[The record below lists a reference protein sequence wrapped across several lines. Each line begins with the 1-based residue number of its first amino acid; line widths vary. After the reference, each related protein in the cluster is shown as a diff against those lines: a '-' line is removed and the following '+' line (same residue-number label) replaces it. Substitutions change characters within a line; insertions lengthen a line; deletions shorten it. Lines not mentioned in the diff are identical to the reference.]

1 METKEDLIIA
11 VKDWVKLDNDIRT
24 LQKEQ
29 TKRKKEKSLISEK
42 LMNIMKSNDI
52 DCFDL
57 KDGQICYNRKTV
69 KKPITKKNLFDI
81 LSKYYDGDILKAS
94 KLNDFITD
102 NREETVKETITRKIV
117 KSED

>member
-1 METKEDLIIA
+1 METKDQLISA
-11 VKDWVKLDNDIRT
+11 VRDWVKLDNEIRT

-29 TKRKKEKSLISEK
+29 MKRKKDKSAISEN

-57 KDGQICYNRKTV
+57 KDGQICYNKKSV

-81 LSKYYDGDILKAS
+81 LSKYYDGNILKATQ
-94 KLNDFITD
+94 LNEFISD
-102 NREETVKETITRKIV
+102 NREESVKESITRKIN
-117 KSED
+117 KDSS

>member
-1 METKEDLIIA
+1 METKEELISA
-11 VKDWVKLDNDIRT
+11 VRDWVKLDNEIRT

-29 TKRKKEKSLISEK
+29 TKRKKDKSLISEK
-42 LMNIMKSNDI
+42 LMNIMKSNEI

-57 KDGQICYNRKTV
+57 KDGQICYNKKTV

-94 KLNDFITD
+94 KLNDFISD
-102 NREETVKETITRKIV
+102 NREETTKETITRKIN